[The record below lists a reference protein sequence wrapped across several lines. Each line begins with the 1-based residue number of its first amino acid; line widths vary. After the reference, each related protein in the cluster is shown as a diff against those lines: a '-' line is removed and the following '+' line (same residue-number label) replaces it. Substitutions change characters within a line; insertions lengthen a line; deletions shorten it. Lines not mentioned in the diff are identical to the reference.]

1 MWKKE
6 RERRREGR
14 IEKRGEI
21 DDKVAEYKKFNC
33 SVYIYIRS
41 YIYIISREGPEKQ
54 SEKPGGDG

>member
-21 DDKVAEYKKFNC
+21 DNKVAEYKKFNC
-33 SVYIYIRS
+33 SVYIYI
-41 YIYIISREGPEKQ
+41 YGVIYI
-54 SEKPGGDG
+54 